1 MKYTIISKKYGKIV
15 IDYNDD
21 FSVMEL
27 PTDHPLFQ
35 FVEEMF
41 DEWYEG
47 SVSDPHYAFAKDI
60 EEAYSDGGTCIKKGA
75 IQGGIEGIFEQ
86 MYENGV
92 TFVTQETIENK
103 YDILTTFMP

>member
-1 MKYTIISKKYGKIV
+1 MKYTIKTKKFGTITV
-15 IDYNDD
+15 NPEEE
-21 FSVMEL
+21 FFGVN
-27 PTDHPLFQ
+27 HPLFQ

-60 EEAYSDGGTCIKKGA
+60 EEAYSDGGTCIKEGA
-75 IQGGIEGIFEQ
+75 IQGGIEAIFEQ
-86 MYENGV
+86 MDESGV

>member
-1 MKYTIISKKYGKIV
+1 MKYTIKTKKFGTITVNPEKDSFEV
-15 IDYNDD
+15 
-21 FSVMEL
+21 
-27 PTDHPLFQ
+27 DHPLFQ

-75 IQGGIEGIFEQ
+75 IQGGIEGIFEE

-92 TFVTQETIENK
+92 TSVTEETIKNK